1 MRATSTRWDA
11 DKSVG
16 PYFGATIRCD
26 GSSHTVVQCLI
37 PFLRR
42 MTCSRCALKKQT
54 FKILVLNVALNPAN
68 ESPYGRVV
76 TLEQCP

>member
-1 MRATSTRWDA
+1 MRATSTRWNT

-16 PYFGATIRCD
+16 PYFDATIRCD
-26 GSSHTVVQCLI
+26 GSGHTVVQCPI

-54 FKILVLNVALNPAN
+54 FLALNVVLNPVH
-68 ESPYGRVV
+68 ECPYGPVV
-76 TLEQCP
+76 TLEQCL